1 MPAGSSWHDRTSIKM
16 HPTHLPF
23 WNVLLLFA
31 KLKRIGL
38 LKSISLCL
46 ILPFVVK
53 CTLVF
58 NQGLFHFLSSWTF
71 KIQMHKYKC
80 KCKLVFNKTFFSS
93 SHTFK
98 YTNTQIHLLLIKMKE
113 RIWRK
118 VQACGLFRNVQQL
131 AEHSANGNNLKL
143 KHNRG

>member
-1 MPAGSSWHDRTSIKM
+1 MPAVSSWHDRTSIKM
-16 HPTHLPF
+16 HLTHLPF

-38 LKSISLCL
+38 LKSISRCL

-71 KIQMHKYKC
+71 KIQMQVQTGIQYNIFHPHIP
-80 KCKLVFNKTFFSS
+80 S
-93 SHTFK
+93 
-98 YTNTQIHLLLIKMKE
+98 NTQIHLLLIKMKE

-143 KHNRG
+143 KHNHG

>member
-38 LKSISLCL
+38 LKSISRCL

-58 NQGLFHFLSSWTF
+58 NQGLFHFLSSYTF
-71 KIQMHKYKC
+71 KIQIHKYKC
-80 KCKLVFNKTFFSS
+80 KYASANWYSIKHFFHPHIPS
-93 SHTFK
+93 
-98 YTNTQIHLLLIKMKE
+98 NTQIHLLLIKMKE

-143 KHNRG
+143 KHNHG

>member
-1 MPAGSSWHDRTSIKM
+1 M

-38 LKSISLCL
+38 LKSISRCL

-80 KCKLVFNKTFFSS
+80 KCKLVFNITFFPSP
-93 SHTFK
+93 HTFK
-98 YTNTQIHLLLIKMKE
+98 YTNTFVIDKNERTHLTESASLWFIQE
-113 RIWRK
+113 C
-118 VQACGLFRNVQQL
+118 ATTCGTFSKWQ
-131 AEHSANGNNLKL
+131 
-143 KHNRG
+143 